1 MAYYNP
7 NIPTV
12 DIQQQEAT
20 GGNLITFGTVVGT
33 PPAGATYGNLFALE
47 CLLQDLNGTGT
58 YENTGTVAVP
68 QWTLITPAGN
78 APGAP
83 TTSIQYNNAGTF
95 GGATATFV
103 PAAHPNQDIFLFG
116 STGNNAKIITYAE
129 NASSRA
135 LRGLSFVGASVQT
148 YEGIYSNDQFDSP
161 GVGLLKTRMIYGSN
175 EDVDIEVQGSHAV
188 LISATDDAFG
198 VGYVKVA
205 ANAGV
210 QIMPYAS
217 GDTVPAQYLRVTRV
231 SEASFGAANTSE
243 VGIQVGAKVGVTPG
257 CLHLNLGSTTGAV
270 GFPNLTQ
277 VQKQAITVKIVGS
290 IVFDTTLNKLCVYT
304 GEAGGAGTGWETIT
318 SVLE

>member
-1 MAYYNP
+1 
-7 NIPTV
+7 
-12 DIQQQEAT
+12 
-20 GGNLITFGTVVGT
+20 
-33 PPAGATYGNLFALE
+33 
-47 CLLQDLNGTGT
+47 LLQDLNGAGT

-135 LRGLSFVGASVQT
+135 LRGLSFTGASVQT
-148 YEGIYSNDQFDSP
+148 YEGIYFNDQFDSP

-175 EDVDIEVQGSHAV
+175 EDVDIEMQGSHAV
-188 LISATDDAFG
+188 LVSATDDAFG

-205 ANAGV
+205 ANAQV
-210 QIMPYAS
+210 WIEPFAS
-217 GDTVPAQYLRVTRV
+217 GDTESVHYLQVSRVTT
-231 SEASFGAANTSE
+231 ANFGAANTSE
-243 VGIQVGAKVGVTPG
+243 VTVSAKAKAGGVNG
-257 CLHLNLGSTTGAV
+257 NLHLNYGVTTGGV
-270 GFPNLTQ
+270 GIVSLTTT
-277 VQKQAITVKIVGS
+277 QKDAIATKVAGTIVYDS
-290 IVFDTTLNKLCVYT
+290 TLHKLCVYT
-304 GEAGGAGTGWETIT
+304 AQAGGSGTGWETIT